1 MTLLGEMLVADGM
14 RKGMQKGMQEGKQ
27 EGRIEGREEGGQIKL
42 ISMVR
47 KKMLRGYDPAQI
59 AEVLEEEPEKVE
71 KICRI
76 LKAEGM
82 EASDEEIYRK
92 YREDDSAN
100 A

>member
-1 MTLLGEMLVADGM
+1 
-14 RKGMQKGMQEGKQ
+14 
-27 EGRIEGREEGGQIKL
+27 
-42 ISMVR
+42 MVR

-82 EASDEEIYRK
+82 EVSDEEIYRK

-100 A
+100 EWGYIAYSVTARPGELLPYGVCEA